1 MKGNR
6 HQPECGFSER
16 VVGMLDGLTS
26 DYETFDV
33 LLDAEVREGI
43 KEFSNWPTI
52 PQLYLNGEFTG
63 GCDIV
68 QEMFASG
75 ELHKALGV
83 ERLDPITPTISITD
97 AAAQVLEEAR
107 TLQGRDGGL
116 HMSVSPSFRYSLGF
130 GPQQPGEVAIEANG
144 WQVYVE
150 NDSTQRAN
158 GLTIGVIDTPQ
169 GGQLHMENPNE
180 RNSASTLDL

>member
-6 HQPECGFSER
+6 HHPQCGFSAR
-16 VVGMLDGLTS
+16 VVGMLDSLSS

-33 LLDAEVREGI
+33 LSDPEVRNGI
-43 KEFSNWPTI
+43 KEFSDWPTI
-52 PQLYLNGEFTG
+52 PQLYVSGEFMG
-63 GCDIV
+63 GCDIM

-97 AAAQVLEEAR
+97 AAVQVLEQAR
-107 TLQGRDGGL
+107 TQQGADGGL
-116 HMSVSPSFRYSLGF
+116 HISISPSFRYSLGF

-180 RNSASTLDL
+180 RNSVSTLDL